1 MNKRS
6 LIPDFFTSSN
16 LGFGVLSI
24 ILTAHGE
31 IQWAALCILGSLFCD
46 AMDGRTAR
54 ALGVSGDFGKELDS
68 LSDVVSF
75 GTASAFL
82 IYTVALKD
90 LGWIGV
96 IPAIFYAVCGG
107 LRLARFNLNTT
118 VVHGYF
124 QGMPIPNGGCL
135 FATFALSGVHIP
147 GPVAAIAVIIVG
159 YLLVSK
165 VHHPDFKGQSADI
178 LHKSALIA
186 ALVIHIV
193 LLFVLGWRFIFCTP
207 FIVYI
212 FFGMINTTM
221 NTLAKSK

>member
-1 MNKRS
+1 MKS

-24 ILTAHGE
+24 ILTAQGE
-31 IQWAALCILGSLFCD
+31 IMWAALCILGSLFCD

-54 ALGVSGDFGKELDS
+54 ALGVNGEFGKELDS

-96 IPAIFYAVCGG
+96 VPAIFYAACGG

-124 QGMPIPNGGCL
+124 MGMPIPNGGCL

-147 GPVAAIAVIIVG
+147 SWIAAIIVILVG
-159 YLLVSK
+159 YDLVSK
-165 VHHPDFKGQSADI
+165 VHHPDFKGQSADV
-178 LHKSALIA
+178 LHKSALAIA
-186 ALVIHIV
+186 IILGAIVLALVDWHLIICMPFALYIV
-193 LLFVLGWRFIFCTP
+193 
-207 FIVYI
+207 
-212 FFGMINTTM
+212 FGLINTAM
-221 NTLAKSK
+221 NTVGK

>member
-1 MNKRS
+1 MKS

-24 ILTAHGE
+24 ILTAQGE
-31 IQWAALCILGSLFCD
+31 IMWAALCILGSLFCD

-54 ALGVSGDFGKELDS
+54 ALGVNGEFGKELDS

-96 IPAIFYAVCGG
+96 VPAIFYAACGG

-124 QGMPIPNGGCL
+124 MGMPIPNGGCL

-147 GPVAAIAVIIVG
+147 SWIAAIIVLLVG
-159 YLLVSK
+159 YDLVSK
-165 VHHPDFKGQSADI
+165 VHHPDFKGQSADV
-178 LHKSALIA
+178 LHKSALAIA
-186 ALVIHIV
+186 IILGAIVLALVDWHLIICMPFALYIV
-193 LLFVLGWRFIFCTP
+193 
-207 FIVYI
+207 
-212 FFGMINTTM
+212 FGLINTAM
-221 NTLAKSK
+221 NTVGK